1 LPKLVLSLTKQQNG
15 GTPDLLTQRS
25 FKTHTHTQRTVT
37 HSPKLGSTKVVPPVS
52 VGTSKLHIY
61 TKRVGSSCSEVKKK
75 KKKKI

>member
-1 LPKLVLSLTKQQNG
+1 MVELPTSSHKEAS
-15 GTPDLLTQRS
+15 
-25 FKTHTHTQRTVT
+25 THTHTHTTLT

-75 KKKKI
+75 KKI